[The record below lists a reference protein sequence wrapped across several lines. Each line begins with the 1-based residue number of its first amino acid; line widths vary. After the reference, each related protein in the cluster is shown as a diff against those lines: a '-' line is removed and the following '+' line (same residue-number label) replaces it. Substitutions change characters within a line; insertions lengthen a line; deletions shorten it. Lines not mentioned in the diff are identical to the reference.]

1 MKSTRARGFGL
12 ILLAM
17 VGLFATHAVVV
28 VAQDDKPAGIGAIGS
43 KAGDILDTLFE
54 ASQNAQESYV
64 VLLSECCPM
73 GGVGDVLFSLPLTS
87 PLTSPLSP
95 HLTPPLTSPLPSHA
109 GGTPGRRRSKIS

>member
-73 GGVGDVLFSLPLTS
+73 GW
-87 PLTSPLSP
+87 
-95 HLTPPLTSPLPSHA
+95 
-109 GGTPGRRRSKIS
+109 GG

>member
-17 VGLFATHAVVV
+17 VGLFATHAVV

-73 GGVGDVLFSLPLTS
+73 GW
-87 PLTSPLSP
+87 
-95 HLTPPLTSPLPSHA
+95 
-109 GGTPGRRRSKIS
+109 GG